1 MVFSFLDLNATIRRR
16 HGLEETAQ
24 ATLFGIKSQR
34 GVTPRNDVTKFFKEL
49 LTLFP
54 QTKTTARKPVTPTG
68 GLVRTCVGKGG
79 LRSVT
84 LAEA

>member
-24 ATLFGIKSQR
+24 ATLLGIKSQR
-34 GVTPRNDVTKFFKEL
+34 GITPRNDVIKFFKQL

-54 QTKTTARKPVTPTG
+54 QRKTTARKPVTPTG
-68 GLVRTCVGKGG
+68 GLVRSRVGKGC
-79 LRSVT
+79 LRFVT